1 MGEAQHY
8 DPATEQDVHTSG
20 IDIGTPKDGDLAAES
35 GLDNPD
41 VRHKPDSKDLVLRA
55 QVQSSKG
62 SQAMSPDSVF
72 GKRD

>member
-8 DPATEQDVHTSG
+8 DPAVEQNADTSG
-20 IDIGTPKDGDLAAES
+20 IDIDSPKDGDLAAES
-35 GLDNPD
+35 GLNNPD
-41 VRHKPDSKDLVLRA
+41 LRHKPDSKDLVLRA

-62 SQAMSPDSVF
+62 SQAMNPDSVF